1 MLWWVQLSASRR
13 CILNFWRP
21 IIVPAMKQGDA
32 DRLAVRGL
40 RILLLLFVGLL
51 ELHGSMK

>member
-1 MLWWVQLSASRR
+1 
-13 CILNFWRP
+13 
-21 IIVPAMKQGDA
+21 MKQGDA